1 MAILGLGRNAKERK
15 DYTSAIERF
24 NYVAR
29 LAPDYSSSY
38 SFIAEVY
45 IAQHKYNEAASDVV
59 KALSINKDNKAF
71 YHMRQLAD
79 SSLISIT
86 TRLKVEANKAPT
98 ESYWPYCL
106 GVVYSCVENYHK
118 AVEAYKEA
126 YKLDKNDVIAYQ
138 IAKTCDE
145 LGAYNEALRYCN
157 EAIQADSSDY
167 DYVLLNSVIKDNM
180 GESASAI
187 EDLDKYVKMMTN
199 SYFGYYRRGWVKDH
213 FGDTEGAIEDYTI
226 SITLEPRYTYAY
238 LNRGVLYNLLGKS
251 ELAKKDFEQVVAR
264 DTLKS
269 ETHTPYALYYLGKKK
284 EVIDFMQQLLSKNS
298 DKGLLYEAT
307 CLYSIM
313 GDTEHSLSYLTKA
326 FESGY
331 CRFAHIKRDRD
342 LKNLRNTP
350 GFKVLLEKYERIY
363 LYDAEKE
370 DTGSDEP
377 SVTEVV
383 EVPFSKVGN
392 VYKVPCKINNLPL
405 HFIFD
410 TGASDV
416 SISNVEATFMMKN
429 DYLKSTDV
437 IGRQNYLTAD
447 GEISEGTVINLRNV
461 NFAGL
466 RLENVKASVVRNL
479 SASLL
484 LGQSVLNRLG
494 KIEIDNG
501 KRLLKVT
508 YNRPKSDINSTK
520 P

>member
-1 MAILGLGRNAKERK
+1 M
-15 DYTSAIERF
+15 
-24 NYVAR
+24 
-29 LAPDYSSSY
+29 
-38 SFIAEVY
+38 
-45 IAQHKYNEAASDVV
+45 Q
-59 KALSINKDNKAF
+59 
-71 YHMRQLAD
+71 QLAD

-98 ESYWPYCL
+98 ESYWPYYL
-106 GVVYSCVENYHK
+106 GVVYSCAEKYHK
-118 AVEAYKEA
+118 AAEAYKSA

-138 IAKTCDE
+138 IAKTYDE
-145 LGAYNEALRYCN
+145 LGAYHEALKYCN

-167 DYVLLNSVIKDNM
+167 DYVLLSSVIKDDM
-180 GESASAI
+180 GESVSAI
-187 EDLDKYVKMMTN
+187 EDLNKYVKMTAD

-213 FGDTEGAIEDYTI
+213 SGDTEGAIEDYTI

-238 LNRGVLYNLLGKS
+238 LNRGVLYNLLGES
-251 ELAKKDFEQVVAR
+251 ELAKKDFEEVVAR

-284 EVIDFMQQLLSKNS
+284 EAVDFMQQLLSKNP
-298 DKGLLYEAT
+298 DKGLFYEAT

-313 GDTEHSLSYLTKA
+313 GDTEQSLAYLTKV
-326 FESGY
+326 FEAGY
-331 CRFAHIKRDRD
+331 RRFAHIKRDRD
-342 LKNLRNTP
+342 LKNLRSTP
-350 GFKVLLEKYERIY
+350 GFKALLEKYERIHFNE
-363 LYDAEKE
+363 AAKE
-370 DTGSDEP
+370 ETGTEAP
-377 SVTEVV
+377 LVTEVV

-437 IGRQNYLTAD
+437 MGRQNYLTAD
-447 GEISEGTVINLRNV
+447 GEICEGTVINLRTV

-466 RLENVKASVVRNL
+466 HLENVKASVVRNQ
-479 SASLL
+479 SAPLL

-501 KRLLKVT
+501 KGLLKVT
-508 YNRPKSDINSTK
+508 YNRPRSESDVDTIN